1 MESCNMKL
9 RLTPKQQMW
18 ANIFCC
24 SVERSNLY
32 FANNDLDRHARE
44 HTTVVLALRQGE
56 EFWRELL

>member
-1 MESCNMKL
+1 MKM
-9 RLTPKQQMW
+9 RLTHKQQLW
-18 ANIFCC
+18 GNVFRC

-32 FANNDLDRHARE
+32 LAENDLNRHARE